1 MRLVRYL
8 FIALVLLGL
17 GGLLVVVR
25 LYNDIRFEVDKIVH
39 YEPLLTTQILDRKGR
54 LVANL
59 FEQEFRFYASFEE
72 IPPRIIEALAAVE
85 DTLFFEHNGIN
96 LDAISRAMIKNIKS
110 GRYIEGGST
119 ITQQLI
125 KNVALTR
132 EKSLE
137 RKFKEAL
144 LAIRLERVLSKE
156 EILERYLNHTYFGHG
171 YYGIKAAAKG
181 YFKKEMDRLSLKEMA
196 ILVGL
201 PRAPSFYDPTKNLE
215 FSLGRANNILQ
226 RMHTLGWITDEELD
240 QAIGE
245 VPLIYNETLTQNV
258 APYVVDEVL
267 KELRYIE
274 DLKSGGYTIRLN
286 IDLDYQELAREALLF
301 GYEKIKARRA
311 KDDPPTLNGAII
323 VTENRTGKILAM
335 VGGIDHRQSHFNRV
349 TQSKRQP
356 GSSFK
361 PFIYQSALDLGYAT
375 SSPLA
380 DIARTYEY
388 TANNEEKLWQP
399 KNYSNTFNGIV
410 PLKEALKRSL
420 NLATINLVE
429 EVGFERI
436 YRKSLAYGF
445 ENIPKNL
452 SIALGSFGAS
462 PLEMSRAYTIFSN
475 YGTMMTPRLIA
486 SISDYRGQSLS
497 FEPEGTPITSP
508 EQSFLMIDIL
518 REAIK
523 SGTGRRAQVKGI
535 ELAGKTGSTNENVDA
550 WFCGFSPTLQAII
563 WYGRDD
569 NTPIGHNEPGGVAAA
584 PAFSHFFEN
593 LLKIEPGIK
602 REFEVPRGVHYLIK
616 EGETYYYTEIS
627 KPKEEAPSLESG
639 GVIF

>member
-1 MRLVRYL
+1 MKYL
-8 FIALVLLGL
+8 FA
-17 GGLLVVVR
+17 LLVALFLGAAFMLAR
-25 LYNDIRFEVDKIVH
+25 FYNDIRFEVDKIVH
-39 YEPLLTTQILDRKGR
+39 YESPMTTQILDRKGR

-59 FEQEFRFYASFEE
+59 FEHEFRFYSPFEE

-85 DTLFFEHNGIN
+85 DTLFFEHGGIN

-110 GRYIEGGST
+110 GRYTEGGST

-125 KNVALTR
+125 KNVALSR

-137 RKFKEAL
+137 RKLKEAL
-144 LAIRLERVLSKE
+144 LAIRLETVLSKE

-171 YYGIKAAAKG
+171 YYGIKAAARG
-181 YFKKEMDRLSLKEMA
+181 YFKKDMDRLSLKEIA

-226 RMHTLGWITDEELD
+226 RMHSLGWITDEELD
-240 QAIGE
+240 LSIGE
-245 VPLIYNETLTQNV
+245 VPIVYNETLTQNI

-286 IDLDYQELAREALLF
+286 IDLDYQEIAKEALTF
-301 GYEKIKARRA
+301 GYEQIKARRK
-311 KDDPPTLNGAII
+311 KDDPDTLNGAI
-323 VTENRTGKILAM
+323 VVLENRTGKILAM
-335 VGGIDHRQSHFNRV
+335 IGGVDYRKSTFNRA

-361 PFIYQSALDLGYAT
+361 PFIYQTALDLGYAT
-375 SSPLA
+375 NSPLA

-388 TANNEEKLWQP
+388 TANDEAKVWQP
-399 KNYSNTFNGIV
+399 KNYGNTFSGIV
-410 PLKEALKRSL
+410 PLKEALVKSL

-436 YRKSLAYGF
+436 YRKSLTYGF
-445 ENIPKNL
+445 NNIPKNL
-452 SIALGSFGAS
+452 SIALGSFGVS
-462 PLEMSRAYTIFSN
+462 PLEMSRAYTLFSN
-475 YGTMMTPRLIA
+475 YGTMMSPRLIE
-486 SISDYRGQSLS
+486 SITDYRGKTLS
-497 FEPEGTPITSP
+497 FDLESKVITPP
-508 EQSFLMIDIL
+508 EQSFLMIDVM
-518 REAIK
+518 REAVNK
-523 SGTGRRAQVKGI
+523 GTGRRARVNGI
-535 ELAGKTGSTNENVDA
+535 EIAGKTGSTNENVDA
-550 WFCGFSPTLQAII
+550 WFCGFTPTIQAVI

-569 NTPIGHNEPGGVAAA
+569 NTPIGHNETGGVAAA
-584 PAFSHFFEN
+584 PAFSYFFEK

-602 REFEVPRGVHYLIK
+602 REFDVPRNVHRIIK
-616 EGETYYYTEIS
+616 DGELYYYTDTS
-627 KPKEEAPSLESG
+627 KPKEEAPSMKEENL
-639 GVIF
+639 IF

>member
-1 MRLVRYL
+1 MKYIFVLFVAMVL
-8 FIALVLLGL
+8 SGAIFIAK
-17 GGLLVVVR
+17 
-25 LYNDIRFEVDKIVH
+25 LYNDVRFEVEKIVH
-39 YEPLLTTQILDRKGR
+39 YESPITTQVLDRKGR

-59 FEQEFRFYASFEE
+59 FDEEFRFYSPFSE
-72 IPPRIIEALAAVE
+72 IPARIIEALAAVE
-85 DTLFFEHNGIN
+85 DTLFFEHSGIN
-96 LDAISRAMIKNIKS
+96 LDAISRAMVKNIKS
-110 GRYIEGGST
+110 GRYVEGGST

-137 RKFKEAL
+137 RKLKEAL
-144 LAIRLERVLSKE
+144 LAIRLETVLSKE

-181 YFKKEMDRLSLKEMA
+181 YFKKEMDRLSLKEIA

-226 RMHTLGWITDEELD
+226 RMHSLGWITDEELD
-240 QAIGE
+240 SSVGE
-245 VPLIYNETLTQNV
+245 VPIVHNDTLTQNI
-258 APYVVDEVL
+258 APYVIDEML

-286 IDLDYQELAREALLF
+286 IDLDYQEIAKEALLF
-301 GYEKIKARRA
+301 GYEQIKARHKKA
-311 KDDPPTLNGAII
+311 NFDSLNGAIV
-323 VTENRTGKILAM
+323 VTENRTGNILAM
-335 VGGIDHRQSHFNRV
+335 VGGIDYKQSSFNRA

-375 SSPLA
+375 NSPLA

-388 TANNEEKLWQP
+388 TVNNQAKVWQP
-399 KNYSNTFNGIV
+399 KNYGNSFNGIV
-410 PLKEALKRSL
+410 PLKEALIKSL

-436 YRKSLAYGF
+436 YRKSLTYGF
-445 ENIPKNL
+445 SNIPKNL
-452 SIALGSFGAS
+452 SIALGSFGIS
-462 PLEMSRAYTIFSN
+462 PLEMSASYTIFSN
-475 YGTMMTPRLIA
+475 YGTMMRPRLIY
-486 SISDYRGQSLS
+486 SVTDSRGQVVT
-497 FEPEGTPITSP
+497 FEPEGQTITSP
-508 EQSFLMIDIL
+508 EQSFLTVDIL
-518 REAIK
+518 RDAVNK
-523 SGTGRRAQVKGI
+523 GTGRRARVNGI
-535 ELAGKTGSTNENVDA
+535 EVAGKTGSTNENVDA
-550 WFCGFSPTLQAII
+550 WFCGFTPNIQAIV

-569 NTPIGHNEPGGVAAA
+569 NTPIGHNETGGVAAA
-584 PAFSHFFEN
+584 PAFSYFFER

-602 REFEVPRGVHYLIK
+602 REFEIPKNVHRIIK
-616 EGETYYYTEIS
+616 DGELYYYTEIS
-627 KPKEEAPSLESG
+627 KPKEDSPGIEEQNL
-639 GVIF
+639 IF